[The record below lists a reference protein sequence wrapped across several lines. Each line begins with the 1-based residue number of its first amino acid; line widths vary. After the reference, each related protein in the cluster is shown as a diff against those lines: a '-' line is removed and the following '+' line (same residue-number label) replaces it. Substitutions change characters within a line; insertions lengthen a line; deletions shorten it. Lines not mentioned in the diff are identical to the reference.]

1 MVVAAMTFDGAL
13 MTLRIKEDF
22 GPFELEAAV
31 ADVPAFSEEFAVS
44 PNANPPRQCAAHPA
58 AFFQRPKIKAN
69 AADCRLIAPVDRPP
83 LQPVGDR
90 S

>member
-1 MVVAAMTFDGAL
+1 MVVAAMTFDGAP

-44 PNANPPRQCAAHPA
+44 PNAPPILPV
-58 AFFQRPKIKAN
+58 FSN
-69 AADCRLIAPVDRPP
+69 APRSRRMLRIA
-83 LQPVGDR
+83 G
-90 S
+90 